1 MGLIRLLMGAF
12 VVLVW
17 WAAFGVHASQLA
29 QATQSTQ
36 PYTVLQQAQM
46 KGLDVEKK
54 VSLPHK
60 LAVQD
65 FEPKGSW
72 ISYSMLLD
80 LAVLPE
86 KPLGIYVPKMALS
99 GKVFVNGQLFDACG
113 RGLPEEV
120 RCLHR
125 PYLFTVP
132 PLFWHLG
139 TNEIRF
145 EIFANEL
152 QINGLSAISVGDAEV
167 LDSLFY
173 QWRYWLQVDLMA
185 GLSWLSGLL
194 GVMALVVA
202 AVLRK
207 ESVYWWFGLTSVV
220 NAIATASGFIDRS
233 LFDADVYSWVVFA
246 SRFASGHLLI
256 LMFASFFEKLTPPI
270 YRGVLA
276 YTLVSLVLFAM
287 SDNNRTFLTVLYL
300 PLLVAVIGMPFLMFY
315 WTWKTRHTRHLFASA
330 MMALIT
336 VASSYDWL
344 RFTGESS
351 FVGMYFIP
359 YSYSGVLF
367 MFGGLLLTLLSLA
380 LIGSQN
386 QSTEL
391 ELRVAERTIEL
402 NVLHEKLLN
411 SEIERSRTQ
420 ERQQMLQDMHDGFGS
435 QLVIAKM
442 MVEQNQMS
450 QTSLARLLEES
461 IGDLYLLVDTLGNS
475 DNYLPNALVDF
486 RYRTM
491 QRLSG
496 TLIHLHWNVQ
506 VDHAP
511 EVSPKIVLHI
521 LRLVQEALNNALKH
535 AKAANIHL
543 DFAYDEANKRLN
555 VSVAD
560 DGIGIS
566 GPTMQGRGHKNM
578 LARARAAGGELHIS
592 PNQLSSSSGTSG
604 TLVQLVLVL
613 SP

>member
-1 MGLIRLLMGAF
+1 MRLIRLLMGAL
-12 VVLVW
+12 VVLGW
-17 WAAFGVHASQLA
+17 WAAVGVHAAQLG
-29 QATQSTQ
+29 Q
-36 PYTVLQQAQM
+36 PYTELQQAQM
-46 KGLDVEKK
+46 KGLDAEKK

-60 LAVQD
+60 MAVQD

-72 ISYSMLLD
+72 VSYSLLLD

-99 GKVFVNGQLFDACG
+99 GKVFVNGQLLDACG
-113 RGLPEEV
+113 RGLPQEV

-132 PLFWHLG
+132 PLFWQLG
-139 TNEIRF
+139 ANEIRF
-145 EIFANEL
+145 EIFANES
-152 QINGLSAISVGDAEV
+152 QSNGLSAVSVGDAEV

-207 ESVYWWFGLTSVV
+207 ASVYWWFGLTSIV

-233 LFDADVYSWVVFA
+233 LLDADVYSWVIFA

-256 LMFASFFEKLTPPI
+256 LMFASFFEKLTRLI

-300 PLLVAVIGMPFLMFY
+300 PLLVTVIGMPFLMFY
-315 WTWKTRHTRHLFASA
+315 WTWKTRQTRHLFASA

-351 FVGMYFIP
+351 FVGMYLIP

-367 MFGGLLLTLLSLA
+367 MFGGLLLTLLTLA

-391 ELRVAERTIEL
+391 ELRVAERTNEL
-402 NVLHEKLLN
+402 NALHEQLLS

-450 QTSLARLLEES
+450 QKSLARLLEES

-486 RYRTM
+486 RFRTM

-496 TLIHLHWNVQ
+496 TPILMHWNLQ

-511 EVSPKIVLHI
+511 EVSPQIVLHI

-543 DFAYDEANKRLN
+543 DFAYDEVNKRLS

-566 GPTMQGRGHKNM
+566 GQTMQGRGHKNM
-578 LARARAAGGELHIS
+578 LARARAAGGELHLS
-592 PNQLSSSSGTSG
+592 PSHLPSSSGTSG